1 MDVAF
6 YERLDGHA
14 GNTSLIRLRLLS
26 ELTGCEILGK
36 AEFMNPSR
44 GELHQELRQR
54 ILNLSGVAE
63 WQNAGIHEDA
73 FCVERTMLM
82 HIQGH
87 GHCDIRLSKGDQKQ
101 FLRKAKHVRTAGRR
115 KQDTSRSL
123 WTMNRIWS
131 QQRI

>member
-26 ELTGCEILGK
+26 ELTSCEILGK

-73 FCVERTMLM
+73 FVSNGQC
-82 HIQGH
+82 
-87 GHCDIRLSKGDQKQ
+87 
-101 FLRKAKHVRTAGRR
+101 
-115 KQDTSRSL
+115 
-123 WTMNRIWS
+123 
-131 QQRI
+131 